1 MTLLCKVREQE
12 SLCRGLRRPD
22 LVSFSLRGSEFISN
36 DNEGP
41 KIGPKFRASIMLYL
55 GVMFGTRRD
64 KFAQW
69 TSGSEMVTAR
79 PYFLWAR
86 DPYLRIFVIIPYHPD
101 LLGGP

>member
-41 KIGPKFRASIMLYL
+41 KIGPKFRASIMRCIWALCL
-55 GVMFGTRRD
+55 GLAGINLPNGLQEAKWSLLAHIFYGLEIPI
-64 KFAQW
+64 
-69 TSGSEMVTAR
+69 SE
-79 PYFLWAR
+79 FL
-86 DPYLRIFVIIPYHPD
+86 
-101 LLGGP
+101 